1 MSGLALHGAGMIA
14 GAHAA
19 AAALARAPVGAVASR
34 SFVRAQVRA
43 AELGARPAA
52 YDELPGDA
60 DGVVVCTPPVDHAP
74 ATLRLLEAGAA
85 VLVEK
90 PLVTTLA
97 DADRIVAAA
106 AAHDQ
111 RVLYGENLAY
121 APVVAAL
128 LAQRSTL
135 GPLTSIE
142 ARALTTRPTWGGFL
156 TDDWG
161 GGALFDLGVHPLGV
175 VLLVAGAAPVAV
187 TARLEGS
194 ASHEHGTD
202 EHADVRLRF
211 ADGCRARVVASWRG
225 DSALWDAQAASAT
238 GVVRAELIPD
248 PSLERDG
255 DPIALPPVHTV
266 PTEIEAYGYLD
277 QMRDLLAVVAG
288 GAPAMTA
295 AFGRTVLDIVCAAY
309 TSAGRDGAEQAVP
322 FTGPR
327 DRTPLQLWRAG

>member
-1 MSGLALHGAGMIA
+1 MIA

-19 AAALARAPVGAVASR
+19 AATLAGAAVRTVASR
-34 SFVRAQVRA
+34 SPARARARA

-52 YDELPGDA
+52 YDDLPGDA
-60 DGVVVCTPPVDHAP
+60 DGVVVCTPPADHAP

-90 PLVTTLA
+90 PLATTLA
-97 DADRIVAAA
+97 AADRIVAAA
-106 AAHDQ
+106 AVHGQ

-142 ARALTTRPTWGGFL
+142 ARALTPRPTWGAFL
-156 TDDWG
+156 TDEWG
-161 GGALFDLGVHPLGV
+161 GGALFDLGAHPLAV
-175 VLLVAGAAPVAV
+175 VLLLAGAAPVAV
-187 TARLEGS
+187 TARLEGG
-194 ASHEHGTD
+194 ATLEHGTD

-211 ADGCRARVVASWRG
+211 ADGCRARVVASWRS
-225 DSALWDAQAASAT
+225 DAAVWDAQAASAT

-255 DPIALPPVHTV
+255 EPVALAPVHTV

-277 QMRDLLAVVAG
+277 QMRDFLAVIAG
-288 GAPAMTA
+288 AAPAMTA
-295 AFGRTVLDIVCAAY
+295 AFGRTVLDVVCAAY
-309 TSAGRDGAEQAVP
+309 ASAGRDGVEQAVP
-322 FTGPR
+322 FTGAR
-327 DRTPLQLWRAG
+327 DRTPLQLWRNG